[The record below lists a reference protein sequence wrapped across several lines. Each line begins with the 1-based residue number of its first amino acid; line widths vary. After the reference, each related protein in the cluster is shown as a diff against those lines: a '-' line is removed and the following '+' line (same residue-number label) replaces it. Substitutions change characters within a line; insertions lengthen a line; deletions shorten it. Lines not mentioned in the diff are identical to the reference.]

1 MNNEY
6 KYQNFTFKKN
16 HMDNTSQKETA
27 HLKHNKIHYIYLY
40 THTHINMQSEP
51 EMQSLT
57 V

>member
-16 HMDNTSQKETA
+16 HMDNTSYKETA
-27 HLKHNKIHYIYLY
+27 HLNNKIHYIYLY
-40 THTHINMQSEP
+40 THTHTNMQSEP